1 MFRYCF
7 HQQVLQ
13 VDLVS
18 CEHTP
23 HNLDSKWH
31 ANQPQTT
38 IGNKQ
43 TARLQVTDIRF
54 AKCGKVKQDQMK
66 SKLRRGLREASFRS
80 AKAAQMMAKAE
91 LKLEMV
97 CQMHAACVEDNQSSQ
112 GVVKAFRMG
121 GWLAYRPTPTGFISL
136 DGPVWNQF
144 PLGSSRIPSQL
155 TGWLRVIILTKS

>member
-7 HQQVLQ
+7 HQQVIQ

-23 HNLDSKWH
+23 YSLDKKWQD
-31 ANQPQTT
+31 NQPQTT

-43 TARLQVTDIRF
+43 TARLQVTDIRY
-54 AKCGKVKQDQMK
+54 AKCGKVLQDQLK
-66 SKLRRGLREASFRS
+66 STIRAGLREASFRTG
-80 AKAAQMMAKAE
+80 KAAQMLARGE
-91 LKLEMV
+91 LKLDLV
-97 CQMHAACVEDNQSSQ
+97 CQMHAACVEDNQSKN

-121 GWLAYRPTPTGFISL
+121 GWLAYRPTPTGFLPL

-144 PLGSSRIPSQL
+144 PLGSSRIPNQL
-155 TGWLRVIILTKS
+155 TGWLIVIIQTKS

>member
-7 HQQVLQ
+7 HQQVIQ

-23 HNLDSKWH
+23 YSLDKKWQD
-31 ANQPQTT
+31 NQPQTT

-54 AKCGKVKQDQMK
+54 AKCGKVRQDQMK
-66 SKLRRGLREASFRS
+66 PKIRSGLREASFRNG
-80 AKAAQMMAKAE
+80 KAAQMLAKGE
-91 LKLEMV
+91 LKLDLV
-97 CQMHAACVEDNQSSQ
+97 CQMHAACVEDNQSKN

-121 GWLAYRPTPTGFISL
+121 GWLAYRPTRTGFLPL

-144 PLGSSRIPSQL
+144 PLGSSRIPNQL
-155 TGWLRVIILTKS
+155 TGWLIVIILTKS